1 MKLSNAIKNCIL
13 IIIIILIGHFI
24 LKHTI
29 NTKDLYSLNNNINEE
44 FVDTTCKIN
53 LNNNNDNLNK
63 KIKANCDILQD
74 KTDFLIINEYEEE
87 NQMNNGKI
95 TDSLSAFDAY
105 DFTI

>member
-13 IIIIILIGHFI
+13 IIIVILIGHFI
-24 LKHTI
+24 LKH
-29 NTKDLYSLNNNINEE
+29 NINEE
-44 FVDTTCKIN
+44 FIDTTCKIN
-53 LNNNNDNLNK
+53 LNNNDNSLNK

-95 TDSLSAFDAY
+95 TNSLSAFDAY